1 MTTLDQHHIAQL
13 DPAVA
18 VPAYDRTAVTVAV
31 IAAVVLMFSVVSRP
45 PPLLPKEKKQVRN
58 RAFLIGG
65 VFVVESLSVIIQVIS
80 FRRFGRR
87 VFRMAPIHHHFEMLN
102 WSETK
107 IIVRFWIVAALFAA
121 SGFAPSSLHSRR
133 LDLLLDQLL
142 AGIGLDRSKVFI
154 TNVVR
159 HRPPENRDPL
169 PEEVAACHVWFER
182 HLAALKPKVVV
193 TLGRHA
199 MYKFFPGESISR
211 VHGRARKKD
220 GITIFPVFHPAAAL
234 HQPSLRSD
242 LEQDFQAL
250 AAFLESPPRPNVPAP
265 EPAKPA
271 EKPAEQMTLLG

>member
-1 MTTLDQHHIAQL
+1 VDDTLVSLADEIRACKACPLHRSAKQ
-13 DPAVA
+13 A
-18 VPAYDRTAVTVAV
+18 VPGEGSAESGILFLGEAPGYNEDVQGRPFVG
-31 IAAVVLMFSVVSRP
+31 AAG
-45 PPLLPKEKKQVRN
+45 Q
-58 RAFLIGG
+58 
-65 VFVVESLSVIIQVIS
+65 
-80 FRRFGRR
+80 
-87 VFRMAPIHHHFEMLN
+87 
-102 WSETK
+102 
-107 IIVRFWIVAALFAA
+107 
-121 SGFAPSSLHSRR
+121 
-133 LDLLLDQLL
+133 LLDQLL

-159 HRPPENRDPL
+159 HRPPENRAPL

-242 LEQDFQAL
+242 LEKDFQAL
-250 AAFLESPPRPNVPAP
+250 ATFLESVPRPAPAP
-265 EPAKPA
+265 APAKSA

>member
-1 MTTLDQHHIAQL
+1 MDDTLASLAGEIRACTACPLHRSARQ
-13 DPAVA
+13 A
-18 VPAYDRTAVTVAV
+18 VPGEGSAESGILFLGEAPGYNEDVQGRPFVG
-31 IAAVVLMFSVVSRP
+31 AAG
-45 PPLLPKEKKQVRN
+45 Q
-58 RAFLIGG
+58 
-65 VFVVESLSVIIQVIS
+65 
-80 FRRFGRR
+80 
-87 VFRMAPIHHHFEMLN
+87 
-102 WSETK
+102 
-107 IIVRFWIVAALFAA
+107 
-121 SGFAPSSLHSRR
+121 
-133 LDLLLDQLL
+133 LLDQLL
-142 AGIGLDRSKVFI
+142 EGIGLDRSKVFI

-182 HLAALKPKVVV
+182 HLAELKPKVVV

-234 HQPSLRSD
+234 HQPSLRAD
-242 LEQDFQAL
+242 LEKDFQAL
-250 AAFLESPPRPNVPAP
+250 AKFLETTPRAPTP

>member
-1 MTTLDQHHIAQL
+1 VDDTLVSLADEIRACKACPLHRSAKQ
-13 DPAVA
+13 A
-18 VPAYDRTAVTVAV
+18 VPGEGSAESGILFLGEAPGYNEDVQGRPFVG
-31 IAAVVLMFSVVSRP
+31 AAG
-45 PPLLPKEKKQVRN
+45 Q
-58 RAFLIGG
+58 
-65 VFVVESLSVIIQVIS
+65 
-80 FRRFGRR
+80 
-87 VFRMAPIHHHFEMLN
+87 
-102 WSETK
+102 
-107 IIVRFWIVAALFAA
+107 
-121 SGFAPSSLHSRR
+121 
-133 LDLLLDQLL
+133 LLDQLL

-182 HLAALKPKVVV
+182 HHAALKPKVVV

-242 LEQDFQAL
+242 LEKDFQAL
-250 AAFLESPPRPNVPAP
+250 AAFLESTPRPIAPAP
-265 EPAKPA
+265 APAKPA

>member
-1 MTTLDQHHIAQL
+1 VDDTLGSLADEIRACTACPLHRSAKQ
-13 DPAVA
+13 A
-18 VPAYDRTAVTVAV
+18 VPGEGSAESGILFLGEAPGYNEDVQGRPFVG
-31 IAAVVLMFSVVSRP
+31 AAG
-45 PPLLPKEKKQVRN
+45 Q
-58 RAFLIGG
+58 
-65 VFVVESLSVIIQVIS
+65 
-80 FRRFGRR
+80 
-87 VFRMAPIHHHFEMLN
+87 
-102 WSETK
+102 
-107 IIVRFWIVAALFAA
+107 
-121 SGFAPSSLHSRR
+121 
-133 LDLLLDQLL
+133 LLDQLL

-182 HLAALKPKVVV
+182 HLAALRPKVVV

-242 LEQDFQAL
+242 LEKDFQAL
-250 AAFLESPPRPNVPAP
+250 AAFLQSTPHPAP
-265 EPAKPA
+265 ASQPAKPA
-271 EKPAEQMTLLG
+271 DKPAEQMTLLG